1 MVEWS
6 YNLKYQHHGKGN
18 AVPADLIV
26 YALVAAGLIF
36 WLRSILGTKS
46 GDEPSRPPYLQ
57 PEKIKQDTPGGPSYA
72 AGDQGPSAEERII
85 ALAER
90 PARNLSVENKSA
102 ETGLLEISR
111 IDRSFDINRFLEGA
125 QDAFAMIVEAFAA
138 GERDTLRD
146 LLADPV
152 YKAFEGVI
160 AGREERGEKAQTE
173 IHAIRKAEVLE
184 ARVQNKTAFITVR
197 FTAEETGATRDA
209 AGEIIS
215 GHPEKLTLMRDVWTF
230 GRKLN
235 TKDPRWLVYETRDDQ
250 GDEPNSIPNS

>member
-1 MVEWS
+1 M
-6 YNLKYQHHGKGN
+6 
-18 AVPADLIV
+18 PADLIV

-36 WLRSILGTKS
+36 WLRSILGTR
-46 GDEPSRPPYLQ
+46 GEDDPQRPPYLQ
-57 PEKIKQDTPGGPSYA
+57 PEKIKTDAPGQPYA
-72 AGDQGPSAEERII
+72 QGDQSPSAEERII

-90 PARNLSVENKSA
+90 PARNLSVENKNA
-102 ETGLLEISR
+102 EEGLLTISR
-111 IDRSFDINRFLEGA
+111 IERSFDINRFLEGA

-152 YKAFEGVI
+152 YNAFEGVI
-160 AGREERGEKAQTE
+160 KERETRGEKSQTE
-173 IHAIRKAEVLE
+173 IHAIRKAEVLD
-184 ARVQNKTAFITVR
+184 ARVQNKMAFITVR
-197 FTAEETGATRDA
+197 FTAEEIGAVRNS

-235 TKDPRWLVYETRDDQ
+235 NKDPRWLVYETRDDQ
-250 GDEPNSIPNS
+250 ADQPNSIPNS